1 MKFINILIIGASLSM
16 SFGSYSQIGNIKLNK
31 DQQEAI
37 KKEGKVLIE
46 EKKVDNESIKTEVK
60 KIVDT
65 LKNKGEDY
73 VKNEGQEKVKQ
84 IVEDKGELVKKKLN
98 PSVSDAKSSTDKI
111 FSTTEKEVNT
121 ENIVEA
127 KAIKEAKTKELN
139 TAIESNKEKVNTAK
153 EKIANATLNL
163 EEAKKKKLIS
173 EEQYAEKMLKI
184 EKAKSAVKTLEEKIK
199 SAENI

>member
-111 FSTTEKEVNT
+111 FATTEKEVNT

>member
-111 FSTTEKEVNT
+111 FATTEKEVNT

-184 EKAKSAVKTLEEKIK
+184 VKAKSAVKTLEEKIK